1 MITRFKRDRGR
12 ASPSLITGSAQGMYF
27 RVCFPLAVVVAL
39 ADDASCGVQ
48 DDTADRRVRTG
59 GAQPEPG

>member
-1 MITRFKRDRGR
+1 
-12 ASPSLITGSAQGMYF
+12 MYF